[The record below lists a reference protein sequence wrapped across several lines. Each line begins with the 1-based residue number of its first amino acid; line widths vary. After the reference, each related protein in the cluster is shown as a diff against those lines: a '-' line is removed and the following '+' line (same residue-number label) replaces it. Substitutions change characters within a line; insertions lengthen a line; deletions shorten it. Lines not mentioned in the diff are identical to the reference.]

1 MHGIGEGDHDRR
13 PAGFVDHGLEVIG
26 AGLHVERAGAGGLAH
41 AAVVEAD
48 DTVINDELGL
58 ERVVHG
64 RVGVG
69 VRSQDHERAGPA
81 LLPVDLHAPRTLQI
95 HGGILG
101 EEPSGSETGWCRA
114 VGGLKQG

>member
-1 MHGIGEGDHDRR
+1 
-13 PAGFVDHGLEVIG
+13 
-26 AGLHVERAGAGGLAH
+26 LAH

-48 DTVINDELGL
+48 DAVIARELGL

-69 VRSQDHERAGPA
+69 VGSQDDEWAGPS

-95 HGGILG
+95 RHAGD
-101 EEPSGSETGWCRA
+101 
-114 VGGLKQG
+114 VK